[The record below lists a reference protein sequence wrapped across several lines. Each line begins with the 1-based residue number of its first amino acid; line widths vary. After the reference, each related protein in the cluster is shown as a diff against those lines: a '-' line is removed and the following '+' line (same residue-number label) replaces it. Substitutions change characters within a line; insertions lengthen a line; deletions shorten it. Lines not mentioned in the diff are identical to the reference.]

1 MPVKFLKWR
10 NLSKSVIYLFMSE
23 ARNIQELLSV
33 EEYLEGE
40 KLADVRHEYVAGQV
54 YAMAGGTR
62 NHNRIAL
69 NIASD
74 LEQSLEGDPCQA
86 YIGDVKVHV
95 QSINDDSFYYPDVMV
110 GCDPEDN
117 HELYLDHP
125 SVIVEVLSESTE
137 RIDRNEKFHAY
148 RSIPSLMEYVL
159 VSQKKKEVM
168 VARRENDW
176 RPEILNRVDGEL
188 ALRSIGVSLS
198 LSRIYRNIEFPTD

>member
-1 MPVKFLKWR
+1 MPVRFLKWY
-10 NLSKSVIYLFMSE
+10 NLSEPVIDSFMPE

-33 EEYLEGE
+33 EEYLKGE
-40 KLADVRHEYVAGQV
+40 KFADVRHEYLAGQV

-69 NIASD
+69 NLASG
-74 LEQSLEGDPCQA
+74 LEEGLEGGPCQT
-86 YIGDVKVHV
+86 YISDVKVHV
-95 QSINDDSFYYPDVMV
+95 QSINDESFYYPDVMV
-110 GCDPEDN
+110 GCDPKDQ

-159 VSQKKKEVM
+159 ISQKKKEVM

-176 RPEILNRVDGEL
+176 RPEVLNRVDGEL
-188 ALRSIGVSLS
+188 ALRCIGVSLP
-198 LSRIYRNIEFPTD
+198 LSRIYRNVNF